1 MQTDVGYFPHFDH
14 LPTGR
19 VMFHN
24 HHSVQQVADLTKE
37 RHPEFDELVR
47 WNGNRDDDSSVCQ
60 AALRDAIQT
69 VPEALGGIAALVT
82 DAVGVMLLAV
92 GVVAALGT
100 FLLAVPA
107 VIQTLTTDTRLITD
121 AVVEQQVA
129 RDIKLHRRAV
139 LVQRRVVAAVCAV
152 KITLERV
159 TLLLQRQST
168 THEYSLLSVT
178 LLLQTT
184 TQRQSTVFQETT

>member
-1 MQTDVGYFPHFDH
+1 
-14 LPTGR
+14 
-19 VMFHN
+19 
-24 HHSVQQVADLTKE
+24 
-37 RHPEFDELVR
+37 
-47 WNGNRDDDSSVCQ
+47 
-60 AALRDAIQT
+60 
-69 VPEALGGIAALVT
+69 
-82 DAVGVMLLAV
+82 MLLAV